1 MHPDPS
7 PTFLGLQAA
16 LAGRYALER
25 ELGRGGMGVVFLA
38 RDLSLDRPVAIKL
51 LPPAL
56 AQVASLRDRFLR
68 EARTAARLSHPN
80 IVPIHS
86 VEEQGEFVLFVMGY
100 VEGETLGQRVARQG
114 PLPAAE
120 AARVLQDVAW
130 ALAYAHQHGVIH
142 RDIKP
147 DNILLE
153 RATGRALVSDFGIAQ
168 VTGSEVSGP
177 GEVAGTVRYM
187 SPEQLAGLPLDGR
200 SDLYSLGA
208 TALKALGGTPLTGLA
223 RAPLPG
229 RIGAIVERCLASDPA
244 ERFPDGEALAEALG
258 AARGRQLV
266 VPLPVERFVELYKT
280 LGTEISTYAAV
291 IFVLGGEAL
300 ALASWGNPL
309 FPTVLIY
316 ALFVSIGL
324 GTLRLMQLVERAR
337 LLLQQGYTVADVRA
351 ALHGQEE
358 ETPAIRFQVVTG
370 LPAKARRW
378 FPPWVVAAEGVVG
391 AGLWVVAWRW
401 WAHAS
406 RGPILDG
413 LLFAVL
419 TLVPLVLLRTLFSR
433 MLRPGK
439 RGWWSR
445 LWWKVMEWKVF
456 KVARIGT
463 RAAVAA
469 SEPTEMALGAGARE
483 LFDAM
488 PGDLQRRFAEVP
500 RVLERLEAQAG
511 RLREGPDAGGSE
523 RLASTLAALEQVR
536 LDLLRLRA
544 GTGSEGELTE
554 DLDAA
559 RRVTERIDALL
570 EAHRELESPTPVSG
584 L

>member
-1 MHPDPS
+1 MNPDPS
-7 PTFLGLQAA
+7 PTFLGLQSA

-38 RDLSLDRPVAIKL
+38 RDISLDRPVAIKL

-56 AQVASLRDRFLR
+56 AQVASLRERFLR
-68 EARTAARLSHPN
+68 EARTAARLAHPN
-80 IVPIHS
+80 IVPIHA
-86 VEEQGEFVLFVMGY
+86 VEEHGEFVLFVMGY
-100 VEGETLGQRVARQG
+100 IEGETLGQRIARQG
-114 PLPAAE
+114 TLPPDE
-120 AARVLQDVAW
+120 AVRLLQEVAW

-147 DNILLE
+147 DNILIE

-168 VTGSEVSGP
+168 VTDTGSTGP
-177 GEVAGTVRYM
+177 GEIVGTVRYM
-187 SPEQLAGLPLDGR
+187 SPEQQAGLPLDGR
-200 SDLYSLGA
+200 SDLFSLGA
-208 TALKALGGTPLTGLA
+208 TALRALTGG
-223 RAPLPG
+223 APDPAGGPALPG
-229 RIGAIVERCLASDPA
+229 RLGEIVLRCLAADPA
-244 ERFPDGEALAEALG
+244 ERFPDAEALAEALG
-258 AARGRQLV
+258 GARGHELV
-266 VPLPVERFVELYKT
+266 VPPPVERFVDLYKT
-280 LGTEISTYAAV
+280 LSTEVSTYTAV
-291 IFVLGGEAL
+291 VIVLGGETL

-316 ALFVSIGL
+316 ALFVAIGL
-324 GTLRLMQLVERAR
+324 GLLRFMQLVERAR
-337 LLLQQGYTVADVRA
+337 HLLEQGYSVADVRNALGRSEESA
-351 ALHGQEE
+351 AV
-358 ETPAIRFQVVTG
+358 RFQVVTG
-370 LPAKARRW
+370 LPAAARRL

-433 MLRPGK
+433 ILRPGK
-439 RGWWSR
+439 RGWWAR

-456 KVARIGT
+456 KVARLG
-463 RAAVAA
+463 RAAGVPA
-469 SEPTEMALGAGARE
+469 SEPTEVALGGGARE
-483 LFDAM
+483 LFEAL
-488 PGDLQRRFAEVP
+488 PRELQERFVEIP
-500 RVLERLEAQAG
+500 RILERLEGQAG
-511 RLREGPDAGGSE
+511 RLRAEPDADGNK
-523 RLASTLAALEQVR
+523 RLASTLAALEHVR

-544 GTGSEGELTE
+544 GTGNEGELTA

-559 RRVTERIDALL
+559 RRVTERIEALL
-570 EAHRELESPTPVSG
+570 DARRELETPTPVSG